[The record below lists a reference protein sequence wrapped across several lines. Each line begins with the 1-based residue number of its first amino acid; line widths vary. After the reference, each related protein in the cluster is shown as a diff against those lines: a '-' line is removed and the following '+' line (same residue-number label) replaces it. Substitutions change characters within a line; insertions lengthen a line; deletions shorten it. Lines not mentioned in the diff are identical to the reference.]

1 MSPLLRADL
10 LRLRFSRST
19 VVLLLLGVGFLLL
32 SNVGFAQEAG
42 EGQYAS
48 DSEAVLA
55 LVRNGFSVCLFA
67 ALFGAIAVSGE
78 LQSGDGARAWL
89 SRPSWRDQL
98 GAKSAVAL
106 LVGTVFGL
114 VGAGVATLSAAL
126 LLPAQDVTF
135 AFSGEVAGALVG
147 VVAVSALAALWGT
160 ALGTLIPRTTIAGAV
175 VVLQM
180 LLLEPGLVRLAS
192 TPFNLLFGNTLGAL
206 YGEQE
211 YTTVPLA
218 LGAVLAVAWVVGAAA
233 LAIAWRRR
241 HDVPMGG
248 AA

>member
-1 MSPLLRADL
+1 MSSLVRADL
-10 LRLRFSRST
+10 LRLRFSRSA

-32 SNVGFAQEAG
+32 SNVGFAQDAG
-42 EGQYAS
+42 KGGYAS
-48 DSEAVLA
+48 DSDAVLA

-67 ALFGAIAVSGE
+67 ALFGAIAVAGE

-98 GAKSAVAL
+98 GAKSSVAL
-106 LVGTVFGL
+106 GVGLLFGL
-114 VGAGVATLSAAL
+114 AAAGVATLSAAL

-147 VVAVSALAALWGT
+147 VVAVCALAALWGT
-160 ALGTLIPRTTIAGAV
+160 ALGTLVPRTTIAGAV

-180 LLLEPGLVRLAS
+180 LLLEPGLVRLAA
-192 TPFNLLFGNTLGAL
+192 TPFNLLFGNALGAL

-211 YTTVPLA
+211 YDALPLA
-218 LGAVLAVAWVVGAAA
+218 VGAPVAVLWVVAAA
-233 LAIAWRRR
+233 AVAIAWRRR
-241 HDVPMGG
+241 NDVPMGG
-248 AA
+248 TA